1 MRFGL
6 FYQIQVPKPWTP
18 ESESRRFMDVLE
30 QAVYAEE
37 MGFESL
43 WFSEHHFRP
52 EWSHNSAPDL
62 TLAAISQRTTRMRL
76 GVAVVLVPIHHPL
89 HVAQRM
95 ATLDILS
102 NGRVDLGVGRTGYP
116 YQLTPYGTDIEH
128 TRGLWEESLR
138 IIPRAWTEETFS
150 HDGRYYQIPPREVVP
165 KPVQKP
171 HPPIWSAC
179 MSEETARLTGEM
191 GFGALV
197 GTDAGVE
204 NVEKVTA
211 IYKESI
217 EGARPVGKFVNNHV
231 AAMSTAF
238 CHERK
243 ATAVERG
250 TEIIGWYMQKQRERA
265 RLVWKDV
272 DPATI
277 PGDYRGYYQKDQRL
291 ANGPHP
297 DDPTAREVVE
307 RGQPYCVGDPDDC
320 IRFVEGY
327 EAMGIEEFFPLVQI
341 GPTSHQEVLN
351 TIRLFGEHVIPHF
364 KSKSRV
370 SRPAASTVPSCGPHP

>member
-6 FYQIQVPKPWTP
+6 FYQIQVPKPWNSGT
-18 ESESRRFMDVLE
+18 EAGRFAEVLD
-30 QAVYAEE
+30 QVVYAEE

-116 YQLTPYGTDIEH
+116 YQLTPYGTNIEH
-128 TRGLWEESLR
+128 TRGMWEESLR
-138 IIPRAWTEETFS
+138 IIPRAWSDETFS
-150 HDGRYYQIPPREVVP
+150 HEGRYYNIPPRDVLP

-179 MSEETARLTGEM
+179 MTDETARLTGEM

-197 GTDAGVE
+197 GTDAGAD
-204 NVEKVTA
+204 NVERTIS
-211 IYKESI
+211 IYKESV
-217 EGARPVGKFVNNHV
+217 GSAQPVGKFVNDHV
-231 AAMSTAF
+231 AAMSTAY
-238 CHERK
+238 CHESKQTVR
-243 ATAVERG
+243 ERG
-250 TEIIGWYMQKQRERA
+250 TEIMEWYMEQQRARA
-265 RLVWKDV
+265 RLVWRGVDRESVSPDYLNYFDKD
-272 DPATI
+272 
-277 PGDYRGYYQKDQRL
+277 RRL
-291 ANGPHP
+291 AQGPYAG
-297 DDPTAREVVE
+297 DPTPRDVVE
-307 RGQPYCVGDPDDC
+307 NGQPYCIGDPDDC
-320 IRFVEGY
+320 IRFVERY
-327 EAMGIEEFFPLVQI
+327 EAMGVEEFFPLVQI
-341 GPTSHQEVLN
+341 GPMSHQEVMN

-364 KSKSRV
+364 KSRA
-370 SRPAASTVPSCGPHP
+370 P